1 MNKYLN
7 FYNIYIINY
16 IPSTEFLLNMAE
28 RPILHSLPL

>member
-7 FYNIYIINY
+7 LYNIYVINH
-16 IPSTEFLLNMAE
+16 IPFTEFLLNMAE